1 MAITGA
7 GGTGCH
13 DRLQP
18 PKFRSPPASS
28 PRSLPA
34 ARRTVVRERGRW
46 TSVRTHG
53 LAGKRLAPSRER
65 VTPAASRSHR
75 RCSPALRDRRRPAAR
90 PPPVR
95 RGSHGAAARRCHCGG
110 CGRCTHTP
118 PSQLEQVGDGG
129 TCGEDVVDRDSVDLD
144 IERCSPSITIGTPRL
159 CADRSSS
166 CKASELMIAPSTRC
180 GPSESSVARS
190 KSRFPRV
197 RRIST
202 FHSRRWMAVMMR
214 AASSPK

>member
-144 IERCSPSITIGTPRL
+144 IERGLAEHHDRDPEVVCRQVPVDKMRPERVQRGALRVPTPSSLPDQYVPLATMGGRDDEGRKL
-159 CADRSSS
+159 AEVGD
-166 CKASELMIAPSTRC
+166 
-180 GPSESSVARS
+180 G
-190 KSRFPRV
+190 
-197 RRIST
+197 
-202 FHSRRWMAVMMR
+202 
-214 AASSPK
+214 